1 MHESRVTEQA
11 IESVDKL
18 LDLHSQVWLLGAG
31 VSKDAKI
38 PLMTG
43 LTTRVEQLLEK
54 GDACLETLASD
65 RSNEIYQAVKS
76 ELPKTCHVE
85 HLLSQFGDLIA
96 IANRKEKQ
104 EVQIGKKTFSGT
116 ELREAHR
123 HVQLAIRHTV
133 EFGYVPKQGT
143 VKEEIGTPSFSI
155 VDQSL
160 HDAFVE
166 ALFAVHRAGL
176 EHNPAVRFVTTNYD
190 TLLEDALSRAHVA
203 CVDGFSGGSTAFWD
217 PGNLHRRLE
226 DARRASR
233 HTATICKLHGSIDWV
248 GSNEGIVTRV
258 RSSAIDPDDPTQ
270 NLLIYPQATK
280 YQVTQRDPFATLF
293 SDFRSSLASNAPTL
307 LAICGYSFGDD
318 HINEEIER
326 ALRNG
331 PKGLSILAFCMQWAD
346 KNDKLG
352 EKAGMP
358 SVLAK
363 WLESEAFKDRVF
375 VCGSRGFYRGS
386 LVSRLP
392 EKNYDWWKFNGVSK
406 ILRDGVEGSL

>member
-1 MHESRVTEQA
+1 MSETRVIEQA
-11 IESVDKL
+11 VESIENL
-18 LDLHSQVWLLGAG
+18 LELHSQVWLLGAG

-38 PLMTG
+38 PLMIG
-43 LTTRVEQLLEK
+43 LTTRVEQLLKK
-54 GDACLETLASD
+54 GDACLKTLASE
-65 RSNEIYQAVKS
+65 RSNEIYLAVKS
-76 ELPKTCHVE
+76 ELQKSCHVE

-96 IANRKEKQ
+96 IAHRKEKP
-104 EVQIGKKTFSGT
+104 EVKIGSQKFSGD

-133 EFGYVPKQGT
+133 EFGYVPKDGAT
-143 VKEEIGTPSFSI
+143 EEQIGTPSASI
-155 VDQSL
+155 VDPSF
-160 HDAFVE
+160 HDAFVNS
-166 ALFAVHRAGL
+166 LFAVHRAGL

-226 DARRASR
+226 DARRVSR

-248 GSNEGIVTRV
+248 GNDDGIVTRV
-258 RSSAIDPDDPTQ
+258 RSSAINPDDASQ

-293 SDFRSSLASNAPTL
+293 ADFRAALATNAPTL

-326 ALRNG
+326 ALRTG
-331 PKGLSILAFCMQWAD
+331 PKGLSVLAFCMQWTNAEG
-346 KNDKLG
+346 KL
-352 EKAGMP
+352 EEDAGMP
-358 SVLAK
+358 PVLSR
-363 WLESEAFKDRVF
+363 WLKSEAFKDRVF

-386 LVSRLP
+386 LVSRIP
-392 EKNYDWWKFNGVSK
+392 EKDYQWWKFDGVSR